1 MTALPEPN
9 NQDKNGNGIMQWMQR
24 HYRSLLFLVIILGGA
39 GIAASIKLPVALFP
53 HVDFP
58 RVVVSLDAGDR
69 PVEPMTQNITIPAE
83 NAIRQVP
90 NISNIRSVTSRG
102 SAEISVNFDWNVD
115 MSMATSQVNQAIGQL
130 LPNLPPG
137 VQVNVRRMDPTVFP
151 ILAYSLRSD
160 TMSQSQLRVLAYKQL
175 RPMLTTVS
183 GVSHVEVEGGTQDE
197 YQVMVDPAVL
207 QTIGLSI
214 SDVANALAAANVVTA
229 DGRLEDQYK
238 LFLVITNTPLKNE
251 TDIGN
256 VVVKSGPDG
265 VVLLKDIA
273 TIGKHPAQ
281 QVRRVNAD
289 GHDAILLN
297 IYQQPTGNSI
307 QIVKDVAA
315 KLASAQLP
323 AGVHLTSWY
332 DQSQLVSAS
341 ARSVL
346 DAILIGMALA
356 GIVLLIFLRNFKITL
371 IAVVMV
377 PLTLALTTILLM
389 YLNMSFNIMTLGG
402 MAAAVGLIIDD
413 AIVMVEHLVRRLH
426 ERAIVLGD
434 DEQQENREQV
444 RQGIM
449 SSAQEFLRPLA
460 GSSASTIV
468 IFIPLAFLTG
478 ITGAFFKALSLT
490 MASGLVISFL
500 LTWFVVPMLADIF
513 LKDKDIRLHQPSRF
527 AEMIVTRY
535 QQLLQTLIRR
545 PLLVLLLVLPLLAL
559 GGFAFTK
566 VGSGFM
572 PAMDEGGFILD
583 YRTPAGTSLT
593 ETDRLLHQVEQI
605 IQKNPNVLT
614 YSRRTGS
621 GLGGGLVEPNQ
632 GDFFVR
638 LKPQPREPIDAVM
651 ENVRSEV
658 EQKVPGVDVEL
669 AQLMEDV
676 IGDLTAVPQPIEV
689 KLFSDDA
696 ELLQKIATKTA
707 TAISTVNG
715 VVDINP
721 GIIPAGDAIEIHVD
735 APAAALAGLTTDMIN
750 QAVQDAMSGRI
761 ATQVAQSTSS
771 IGETP
776 VRVWVPEEQRQ
787 TLLDLEN
794 LTLHAP
800 NGSIVR
806 LQDVATLEHVAGQS
820 EVTREQMQ
828 RMVAVTARISGRDLG
843 SVVADVE
850 KVVNAKGFLPPHV
863 RVEMGGLYAEQQKA
877 FKGLMVVFAAAVS
890 LVFLLLLFLYE
901 SFRIAFSV
909 LLIPLCA
916 VSSVFIGLWLTGIE
930 LNISAMMG
938 MTMIVGIVTEV
949 AIFFFSEYQHL
960 RTQSE
965 QEIRNEDDQPPS
977 HLTQMFTLIE
987 AGKNRMR
994 PIAMTTLA
1002 AILTLLP
1009 LAFAL
1014 GEGSA
1019 MQQPLAIAIISGLI
1033 VQFPLVLI
1041 VMPVVFSVLS
1051 KHQK

>member
-1 MTALPEPN
+1 MTVSPPPN
-9 NQDKNGNGIMQWMQR
+9 SQDEKSDGMMQWMQR
-24 HYRSLLFLVIILGGA
+24 HYRSLLFLVIILGVS
-39 GIAASIKLPVALFP
+39 GIAASFKLPVALFP

-130 LPNLPPG
+130 LPNLPAG

-175 RPMLTTVS
+175 RPMLTTVT

-214 SDVANALAAANVVTA
+214 NDVATALAAANVVTA

-256 VVVKSGPDG
+256 VVVKSGLNG

-273 TIGKHPAQ
+273 TIGKYPAQ

-289 GHDAILLN
+289 GHDAVLLN
-297 IYQQPTGNSI
+297 VYQQPTGNSI

-323 AGVHLTSWY
+323 SGVHLTSWY

-356 GIVLLIFLRNFKITL
+356 GVVLLIFLRNFKITL

-434 DEQQENREQV
+434 EQQTDREQV

-513 LKDKDIRLHQPSRF
+513 LKDKDIRPHQPSRF
-527 AEMIVTRY
+527 AEIIMNRY
-535 QQLLQTLIRR
+535 QQLLQALIRR

-651 ENVRSEV
+651 ESVRSEV
-658 EQKVPGVDVEL
+658 EQQVPGVDVEL

-696 ELLQKIATKTA
+696 EQLQKVATKTA
-707 TAISTVNG
+707 TAISKVNG

-721 GIIPAGDAIEIHVD
+721 GIIPAGDAIEIHVN

-750 QAVQDAMSGRI
+750 QAVQDAMSGRV
-761 ATQVAQSTSS
+761 ATQIAQSTSS
-771 IGETP
+771 VGETP

-787 TLLDLEN
+787 TLLDLQN
-794 LTLHAP
+794 LTLHSP
-800 NGSIVR
+800 NGPIVR

-960 RTQSE
+960 RSPSE
-965 QEIRNEDDQPPS
+965 QSMRSEDDQPS
-977 HLTQMFTLIE
+977 TRLTQMFTLIE

-1009 LAFAL
+1009 LAFAW